1 MIPRFV
7 TGSPSRE
14 TWQGA
19 YQYEVLRLDDWFWR
33 VELDGRLVAT
43 VTQMHGQWRG
53 WVQAICLTLTQ
64 SPKASE
70 DARREVIKK
79 VIGYMEA

>member
-1 MIPRFV
+1 MMTATPD
-7 TGSPSRE
+7 RE

-19 YQYEVLRLDDWFWR
+19 HRYELVSLFDWFWR
-33 VELDGRLVAT
+33 VEVDGRLVAT
-43 VTQMHGQWRG
+43 VVEVHGQWRG

-70 DARREVIKK
+70 DARKMIVVK
-79 VIGYMEA
+79 VIEYMEAA